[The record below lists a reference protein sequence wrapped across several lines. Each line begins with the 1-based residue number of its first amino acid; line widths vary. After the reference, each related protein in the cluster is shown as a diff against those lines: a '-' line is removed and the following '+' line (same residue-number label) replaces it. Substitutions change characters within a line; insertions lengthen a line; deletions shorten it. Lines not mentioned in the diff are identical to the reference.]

1 MEKMMSVPL
10 PQLKTRKLTTSDFV
24 SKINHK
30 KNGIMQ
36 ETVADFY
43 SVSDKEKEVLFT
55 LEKGFHDI
63 SQKMIKKTMSVSQ
76 YLVEIEK
83 LNQLMKEFS
92 NIKTELDDNKRMV
105 ISLECELKPQYQ
117 NKEEDKEQ
125 KKEQKVQ
132 TNKPTIF
139 ALYGIEWQ
147 ESEKGWGIRPDGFS
161 FHRTQ
166 QESEQFIKDFSAKQS
181 REVPDEYSRPLGKA
195 RLIEVSEQLHDY
207 VVNNGSV
214 WLAPK
219 NEEAYKTYDTSH
231 LNQPKN
237 KM

>member
-1 MEKMMSVPL
+1 MSVSL

-83 LNQLMKEFS
+83 LNQLMKQFP